1 MAVNGRLV
9 IYGRAGGQVT
19 EFDPAFLMQRNVSV
33 IGFWLVHILKDVK
46 LYKESVK
53 ELLNYIG
60 EGKLKLIIGKT
71 LPLDE
76 PKMAHELM
84 EGRQTIGKLILN
96 P

>member
-46 LYKESVK
+46 LY
-53 ELLNYIG
+53 
-60 EGKLKLIIGKT
+60 
-71 LPLDE
+71 
-76 PKMAHELM
+76 
-84 EGRQTIGKLILN
+84 
-96 P
+96 